1 MAMSTKLPLQ
11 TPTFL
16 PHIHP
21 KQHPKQHP
29 KGKPNPSPR
38 PQASTSPQ
46 PDQNSWTTGPHIQ
59 LSNQPTISSITTGS
73 TFTDTAGNQLL
84 LSLQAEVAAL
94 SLRLGPENPPVN
106 QALLT
111 AVTASLNQSLSHLP
125 ALIEQHIHTTLQSP
139 SFSAAVTTSIRT
151 KLLSLQPPCSRTS
164 QESGSESE

>member
-1 MAMSTKLPLQ
+1 MTAQSGYSHFLIFYFFSILVCLLLF
-11 TPTFL
+11 PT
-16 PHIHP
+16 
-21 KQHPKQHP
+21 
-29 KGKPNPSPR
+29 
-38 PQASTSPQ
+38 
-46 PDQNSWTTGPHIQ
+46 
-59 LSNQPTISSITTGS
+59 TISSITTGS

-94 SLRLGPENPPVN
+94 SLRLGPENPPAN

-125 ALIEQHIHTTLQSP
+125 ALIEQHIHATLQSP

-151 KLLSLQPPCSRTS
+151 ELLSLQPPCSRTS